1 MRKPLPR
8 LLYIVLSL
16 FICIFFATS
25 AFGQTPDPQ
34 ATPAASS
41 ASDQGAATDDP
52 NAAATASPT
61 DQDRI
66 DLVSDT
72 DSADLPSFFKGLID
86 TEDYLR
92 MRNAHNRRLRGLMD
106 PSFQP
111 WRRNGAIY
119 STQQR
124 EQQLQDAV
132 ATGSGDPAF
141 VGPLAPNTSAP
152 IIPASLLAPW
162 TPLGPS
168 PIPNGQTTGVSQ
180 AVSGRV
186 TVIAV
191 HPTNENIVYVG
202 TAQGGLYRSLNGG
215 ATWTPLTDNALS
227 LAIGSIA
234 IDPLDPTT
242 LVVGTGEGNLSAD
255 SFFGVGVYL
264 IKNADTTPQLLGP
277 FNKDGANNDIFTGR
291 AITRVLV
298 SPTDDNI
305 VFVAITSGI
314 GGIGAD
320 SIPSVITANLPSRGL
335 YRSTNFMSA
344 TPTFTKITV
353 QPANAGNR
361 GITDIVFGATP
372 NILLAGVNGFS
383 TGGNDGGI
391 WRTTNALDPIPTFT
405 NVQVVG
411 TAAATIQIKLAS
423 NTVNGVTTILAA
435 TGEAPAT
442 TPASP
447 GNGSNCGAPGWV
459 RKSTDGGVTFGLG
472 LIQTSGFCNSQCFYD
487 MSPAMDPTNSDI
499 IYLGGS
505 ANADTNPPRPTCRSN
520 VLTRTLDGT
529 NFSRIDTGLHADT
542 HAVAVAPSNPNVV
555 YFGSD
560 GGVWRSSNQG
570 TTWSSINTAGF
581 NATQFQSI
589 AVHPTDRNFSIGGT
603 QDNGTPFLQPDGT
616 WTRAD
621 FGDGGFALIDQSST
635 DTTNVTMYHTYFNQT
650 NNLIGFGR
658 VTTTANAHD
667 NGWGFLGCNGTVANN
682 GFRCADTVLF
692 YAPMTLGPGTPNTLY
707 FGTDRLYRSINRG
720 SAMTL
725 VSQGPF
731 QAGVAVSAIG
741 ISPQNDNVRIVGLRN
756 GGILPPPLA
765 PTRSAT
771 SGVSRCRQ
779 SMFPAPSSIPTTRI
793 RPTSHSP
800 ASASRASKSGRPQT
814 STPTRPRGPMRHSA
828 CPMFHS
834 TASSS
839 IH

>member
-1 MRKPLPR
+1 
-8 LLYIVLSL
+8 
-16 FICIFFATS
+16 
-25 AFGQTPDPQ
+25 
-34 ATPAASS
+34 
-41 ASDQGAATDDP
+41 
-52 NAAATASPT
+52 
-61 DQDRI
+61 
-66 DLVSDT
+66 
-72 DSADLPSFFKGLID
+72 
-86 TEDYLR
+86 
-92 MRNAHNRRLRGLMD
+92 MD

-119 STQQR
+119 NTQQR

-152 IIPASLLAPW
+152 LIPASLLAPW

-255 SFFGVGVYL
+255 SFFGVGVYV

-305 VFVAITSGI
+305 VFVSTTSGI

-344 TPTFTKITV
+344 NPTFTKITV

-391 WRTTNALDPIPTFT
+391 WRTTNAFDPVPTFT
-405 NVQVVG
+405 NQVVVG
-411 TAAATIQIKLAS
+411 TAAATIQIRLAS

-459 RKSTDGGVTFGLG
+459 RQIDRWRRYIWSWAYPDQRL
-472 LIQTSGFCNSQCFYD
+472 LQ
-487 MSPAMDPTNSDI
+487 
-499 IYLGGS
+499 
-505 ANADTNPPRPTCRSN
+505 
-520 VLTRTLDGT
+520 LT
-529 NFSRIDTGLHADT
+529 
-542 HAVAVAPSNPNVV
+542 V
-555 YFGSD
+555 
-560 GGVWRSSNQG
+560 
-570 TTWSSINTAGF
+570 
-581 NATQFQSI
+581 
-589 AVHPTDRNFSIGGT
+589 
-603 QDNGTPFLQPDGT
+603 FL
-616 WTRAD
+616 
-621 FGDGGFALIDQSST
+621 
-635 DTTNVTMYHTYFNQT
+635 
-650 NNLIGFGR
+650 
-658 VTTTANAHD
+658 
-667 NGWGFLGCNGTVANN
+667 
-682 GFRCADTVLF
+682 
-692 YAPMTLGPGTPNTLY
+692 
-707 FGTDRLYRSINRG
+707 
-720 SAMTL
+720 
-725 VSQGPF
+725 
-731 QAGVAVSAIG
+731 
-741 ISPQNDNVRIVGLRN
+741 
-756 GGILPPPLA
+756 
-765 PTRSAT
+765 
-771 SGVSRCRQ
+771 
-779 SMFPAPSSIPTTRI
+779 
-793 RPTSHSP
+793 
-800 ASASRASKSGRPQT
+800 
-814 STPTRPRGPMRHSA
+814 
-828 CPMFHS
+828 
-834 TASSS
+834 
-839 IH
+839 